1 MIKKNNF
8 FFQKFLKMS
17 QKEEILLNCIK
28 MQEKCSMSPGC
39 ATALEISLL
48 ARSFVELQTV
58 HEKISSKGN
67 GVHLY
72 KTHEA
77 MMSILDKICNK

>member
-1 MIKKNNF
+1 
-8 FFQKFLKMS
+8 MS
-17 QKEEILLNCIK
+17 QKEEILLNCVK
-28 MQEKCSMSPGC
+28 MQEKCAMSPGC

-48 ARSFVELQTV
+48 AHSFVELQTV
-58 HEKISSKGN
+58 HEKLSKGQLN
-67 GVHLY
+67 GMQII